1 LNVGVV
7 HFVKAIY
14 ILNQFRSKVIPYKV
28 KHGEKMEIY
37 TQRLEAVTE
46 NCDFYVIELTFD
58 TRQKSRFRATLKN
71 GVDIGADLPRTGI
84 LRSGSYISTESGNI
98 LKVEAKPEKLM
109 KVSAQQEFDLL
120 KAAYHLGN
128 RHVPLM
134 LTPTALYFEPD
145 HVLAEMVVG
154 LGLNVAEV
162 DHPFEP
168 ESGAYAQHQHDHRL
182 SPIKTLHHV
191 HH

>member
-1 LNVGVV
+1 M
-7 HFVKAIY
+7 K
-14 ILNQFRSKVIPYKV
+14 
-28 KHGEKMEIY
+28 IY
-37 TQRLEAVTE
+37 TQRLENTE
-46 NCDFYVIELTFD
+46 SSNDFDCLELTFD

-84 LRSGSYISTESGNI
+84 LRSGSFIATEQGDVLRI
-98 LKVEAKPEKLM
+98 DAKPETLM
-109 KVSAQQEFDLL
+109 QVSSESSFDLL

-145 HVLAEMVVG
+145 HVLAEMVQG
-154 LGLNVAEV
+154 LGLTVIEV
-162 DHPFEP
+162 MHPFEP

-182 SPIKTLHHV
+182 SPIKALHHV

>member
-1 LNVGVV
+1 
-7 HFVKAIY
+7 
-14 ILNQFRSKVIPYKV
+14 
-28 KHGEKMEIY
+28 MEIY
-37 TQRLEAVTE
+37 TQRLEVVTE
-46 NCDFYVIELTFD
+46 NCDFDIIELTFD

-145 HVLAEMVVG
+145 HVLAEMVLG

>member
-1 LNVGVV
+1 
-7 HFVKAIY
+7 
-14 ILNQFRSKVIPYKV
+14 
-28 KHGEKMEIY
+28 MEIY
-37 TQRLEAVTE
+37 TQRLETVTE
-46 NCDFYVIELTFD
+46 ESDFDIIELNFD

-84 LRSGSYISTESGNI
+84 LRSGSYIATESGNI
-98 LKVEAKPEKLM
+98 LRVEAQAEKLM
-109 KVSAQQEFDLL
+109 KVSASHEFDLL

-145 HVLAEMVVG
+145 HVLAEMVRG
-154 LGLNVAEV
+154 LGLSIQDV

>member
-1 LNVGVV
+1 
-7 HFVKAIY
+7 
-14 ILNQFRSKVIPYKV
+14 
-28 KHGEKMEIY
+28 MEIY
-37 TQRLEAVTE
+37 TQRLEVVTE
-46 NCDFYVIELTFD
+46 NFEFDVIELTFD

-128 RHVPLM
+128 RHVP
-134 LTPTALYFEPD
+134 
-145 HVLAEMVVG
+145 
-154 LGLNVAEV
+154 
-162 DHPFEP
+162 
-168 ESGAYAQHQHDHRL
+168 
-182 SPIKTLHHV
+182 
-191 HH
+191 